1 MPDIKTIA
9 ENADMIVDGYAFTKC
24 EIGYRVINLN
34 APDSAVVLSNEGEPL
49 EMTMDDI
56 EIKIVKNIF
65 QKDRH
70 YMED

>member
-34 APDSAVVLSNEGEPL
+34 APDSAAVLSNEGEPL